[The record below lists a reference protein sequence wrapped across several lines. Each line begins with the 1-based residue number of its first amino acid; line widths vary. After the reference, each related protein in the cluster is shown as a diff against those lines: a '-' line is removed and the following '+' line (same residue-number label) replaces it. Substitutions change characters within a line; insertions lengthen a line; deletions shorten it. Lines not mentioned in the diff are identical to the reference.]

1 MALNLLPD
9 VLENKYGYTLCLL
22 ERDVAPGGGRSAAG
36 RKRTTG
42 ELQARALCV
51 VLRSFSWATYPLEGF
66 RSLER
71 LGQQRHGKPRVAE
84 TCSIVKKNPSS
95 ECPERLP
102 EQSYLFWLLNRKL
115 VLSSQ
120 VSGPS
125 PSWDSASHR
134 LSTGPSRLP
143 GRAPVRCADLIRPT
157 VLLCLRGP
165 HPGAMPLPHSSQPCS
180 SEF

>member
-71 LGQQRHGKPRVAE
+71 LGQQRHGKPCVAE
-84 TCSIVKKNPSS
+84 TCSIVKKIHLQNAQ
-95 ECPERLP
+95 RDF
-102 EQSYLFWLLNRKL
+102 QNKAIF
-115 VLSSQ
+115 
-120 VSGPS
+120 SGS
-125 PSWDSASHR
+125 
-134 LSTGPSRLP
+134 STGS
-143 GRAPVRCADLIRPT
+143 
-157 VLLCLRGP
+157 
-165 HPGAMPLPHSSQPCS
+165 
-180 SEF
+180 